1 MTAIEKAIQAVVKT
15 AEAEV
20 GYCEKASNSQ
30 LNDKTANAGTD
41 NYTKYAAYFD
51 AQRGTYNFYNGRKN
65 GPAGEWCD
73 MFVDWCFC
81 QVFGMDTARKMLYQP
96 LDSCGA
102 GCYFSAQY
110 FKSNSA
116 WASGGTTPK
125 VGDQIFFGK
134 RNDENHTG
142 LVVEVHDGKVWT
154 VEGNANNRVQR
165 RVYAISDGNIAG
177 YGRPNWALVADRYT
191 DDGPDADTPIKD
203 DVDTP
208 VPGKTCTVTL
218 PVLSIGAR
226 GEFVETLQ
234 LLLKHY
240 FNPSLG
246 LDGWFGPQTET
257 NVKEY
262 QRKHGEEVDG
272 IVGPI
277 TWRLLLR

>member
-1 MTAIEKAIQAVVKT
+1 MTAIERAIQALVKT
-15 AEAEV
+15 AEAEI
-20 GYCEKASNSQ
+20 GYMEKASNSQ
-30 LNDKTANAGTD
+30 LNDKTANAGAG
-41 NYTKYAAYFD
+41 NWTKYGAWFD
-51 AQRGTYNFYNGRKN
+51 AQRGTFNVYNGAKN
-65 GPAGEWCD
+65 GYDWCD
-73 MFVDWCFC
+73 IFVDWNFC
-81 QVFGMDTARKMLYQP
+81 STFGIDTGRKMLYQP
-96 LDSCGA
+96 MNSCGA
-102 GCYFSAQY
+102 GCKFSADY
-110 FKSNSA
+110 FRQNNAWSSA
-116 WASGGTTPK
+116 GTLPK
-125 VGDQIFFGK
+125 VGCQMFFGPK
-134 RNDENHTG
+134 GDESHTE
-142 LVVEVHDGKVWT
+142 LVVK
-154 VEGNANNRVQR
+154 VEGDTITTIGGNTSNRVMR
-165 RVYAISDGNIAG
+165 KSYNRYDGSISG
-177 YGRPNWALVADRYT
+177 YGYPNFNLVADSYE

-203 DVDTP
+203 DEETP

-226 GEFVETLQ
+226 GEYVETLQ

>member
-1 MTAIEKAIQAVVKT
+1 MTAIERAAARVVEIAA
-15 AEAEV
+15 AEI
-20 GYCEKASNSQ
+20 GYIEKASNSQ
-30 LNDKTANAGTD
+30 LNDKTANSEAH
-41 NYTKYAAYFD
+41 NNFTKYAAYFD

-73 MFVDWCFC
+73 MFVDWCMC
-81 QVFGMDTARKMLYQP
+81 QAFGMDTARKMIYQP

-110 FKSNSA
+110 FKINSA
-116 WASGGTTPK
+116 WASGGTIPK

-134 RNDENHTG
+134 KGDETHTG
-142 LVVEVHDGKVWT
+142 LVVDVSADKVWT
-154 VEGNANNRVQR
+154 IEGNANNRVMR

-177 YGRPNWALVADRYT
+177 YGRPNYSLVADSFEGDVT
-191 DDGPDADTPIKD
+191 PDTPIKD
-203 DVDTP
+203 DEETP

-226 GEFVETLQ
+226 GEYVETLQ